1 MSSRH
6 AKTVWVLGDQLNRN
20 LAHLRTAQPDET
32 RVLFI
37 VSLTKLR
44 SAPWHQ
50 QRLHFIL
57 TSMRRFALELIDEG
71 FSVDWRVAETMRAGL
86 QAHIDEFTPE
96 DISVMQLMN
105 RSGQDLVDSLAT
117 TFPLRLIGSDQF
129 LCSREE
135 FADWAAAN
143 TRKDGSLLMEDFYR
157 WQRRRLDILIDADG
171 EPVGGRWNYDEENRL
186 PPPKGKH
193 EWPEVLRRT
202 LDDVDVWVTEFL
214 QSVDGLEMKGEAPT
228 GLWATNHGD
237 AQKQLEHFLQS
248 AISNFGPYEDAIV
261 GDEPYLN
268 HSLLSPYLNY
278 GLLHPSEVISA
289 VQALGDDIP
298 LNSKEGFI
306 RQIIGWREYV
316 HGLYWWFGPDYV
328 NENHFNDDAPVPP
341 AFTGGATEMNCV
353 AHVAK
358 WVEQD
363 AWTHHIPRLM
373 VLANLATLAGI
384 DPSKMMRWMWASFID
399 GAEWVMAPNVI
410 GMGMYADGG
419 RMSTKP
425 YVSGGNYISK
435 MTDFCGDCS
444 FDRKARTGDTACPF
458 TTLYWDFLDRNR
470 DVLQSNHRMARVYA
484 NLNRLADI
492 DEVRERAVEV
502 RTRLIAGTI

>member
-20 LAHLRTAQPDET
+20 LAHLRSAQADET
-32 RVLFI
+32 RVLFV
-37 VSLTKLR
+37 VSLSKLR

-57 TSMRRFALELIDEG
+57 TAMRRFALELIEEG
-71 FSVDWRVAETMRAGL
+71 FSVDWRVAETMTVGL
-86 QAHIDEFTPE
+86 QAHIDEFSPKE
-96 DISVMQLMN
+96 LSVMQPMN
-105 RSGQDLVDSLAT
+105 RSGQDLIDSLAKRFHLT
-117 TFPLRLIGSDQF
+117 LISSDQF
-129 LCSREE
+129 LCSREQ
-135 FADWAAAN
+135 FAEWAAAN

-157 WQRRRLDILIDADG
+157 WQRRRMDILIDAGG

-193 EWPEVLRRT
+193 EWPEVLRREP
-202 LDDVDVWVTEFL
+202 DEVDAWVTEFL
-214 QSVDGLEMKGEAPT
+214 NSVDGLQMKGDAPT
-228 GLWATNHGD
+228 GLWATDHD
-237 AQKQLEHFLQS
+237 EASRQLEHFLQS
-248 AISNFGPYEDAIV
+248 AIANFGPYEDAIV

-278 GLLHPSEVISA
+278 GLLHPSEVVAA

-298 LNSKEGFI
+298 LNSTEGFI
-306 RQIIGWREYV
+306 RQVIGWREYV

-328 NENHFNDDAPVPP
+328 SENHFNDDAPVPP
-341 AFTGGATEMNCV
+341 AFSGGTTEMNCV

-435 MTDFCGDCS
+435 MTDFCGGCS

-470 DVLQSNHRMARVYA
+470 DALQSNHRMARVYA

>member
-1 MSSRH
+1 M
-6 AKTVWVLGDQLNRN
+6 
-20 LAHLRTAQPDET
+20 QP
-32 RVLFI
+32 
-37 VSLTKLR
+37 
-44 SAPWHQ
+44 
-50 QRLHFIL
+50 
-57 TSMRRFALELIDEG
+57 
-71 FSVDWRVAETMRAGL
+71 
-86 QAHIDEFTPE
+86 
-96 DISVMQLMN
+96 MN
-105 RSGQDLVDSLAT
+105 RSGQTLIDSLGKQFAIT
-117 TFPLRLIGSDQF
+117 VTPSDQF
-129 LCSREE
+129 LCSREQ
-135 FADWAAAN
+135 FAEWAAAN

-171 EPVGGRWNYDEENRL
+171 EPVGGRWNYDDENRL
-186 PPPKGKH
+186 PPPKEKH
-193 EWPEVLRRT
+193 EWPEVLRRD
-202 LDDVDVWVTEFL
+202 LDDVDAWVMEFL
-214 QSVDGLEMKGEAPT
+214 QSIDGVVMTGEPPN
-228 GLWATNHGD
+228 GLWATDHVG
-237 AQKQLEHFLQS
+237 AKRQLEHFVHS

-261 GDEPYLN
+261 GEEPYLN
-268 HSLLSPYLNY
+268 HSLLSPYLNI

-289 VQALGDDIP
+289 VQACGDDIP
-298 LNSKEGFI
+298 LNSREGFI
-306 RQIIGWREYV
+306 RQLIGWREYV
-316 HGLYWWFGPDYV
+316 HGLYWWFGPHYA
-328 NENHFNDDAPVPP
+328 NENHFGDDAPVPP
-341 AFTGGATEMNCV
+341 AFTGGTTAMNCV
-353 AHVAK
+353 SHVAK

-373 VLANLATLAGI
+373 VLANLATLAGV
-384 DPSKMMRWMWASFID
+384 DPLKMMRWMWASFID

-444 FDRKARTGDTACPF
+444 FDRKLRTGDAACPF

-502 RTRLIAGTI
+502 RSRLIAGTI

>member
-1 MSSRH
+1 MSSRI
-6 AKTVWVLGDQLNRN
+6 ARTVWVLGDQLNRN
-20 LAHLRTAQPDET
+20 LAHLRTARPSDT
-32 RVLFI
+32 RVLFVI
-37 VSLTKLR
+37 SLDKLR

-57 TSMRRFALELIDEG
+57 TAMRRLANELTDEG
-71 FSVDWRVAETMRAGL
+71 FSVDWRVAETMRQGVS
-86 QAHIDEFTPE
+86 AHLEEFSPD
-96 DISVMQLMN
+96 DIFVMQPMN
-105 RSGQDLVDSLAT
+105 RAGQRLIDSLAAT
-117 TFPLRLIGSDQF
+117 MPITVTPSDQF

-135 FADWAAAN
+135 FAEWASTN

-157 WQRRRLDILIDADG
+157 WQRRRLDILIDPDG
-171 EPVGGRWNYDEENRL
+171 EPVGGRWNYDDENRL
-186 PPPKGKH
+186 SPPKGEH
-193 EWPEVLRRT
+193 EWPEVIRRE
-202 LDDVDVWVTEFL
+202 LDDVDAWVTDFL
-214 QSVDGLEMKGEAPT
+214 ASVDGLVMKGEPPN
-228 GLWATNHGD
+228 GLWATDHDG
-237 AQKQLEHFLQS
+237 ALQQLQHFLRH
-248 AISNFGPYEDAIV
+248 AIDEFGPYEDAIV

-268 HSLLSPYLNY
+268 HSLLSPYLNI
-278 GLLHPSEVISA
+278 GLLHPAEVIAA
-289 VQALGDDIP
+289 VKELGDEIA
-298 LNSKEGFI
+298 LNSIEGFI

-341 AFTGGATEMNCV
+341 SFTGAHTEMNCV

-444 FDRKARTGDTACPF
+444 FDRKARTGDKACPF

-470 DVLQSNHRMARVYA
+470 DALRSNHRMARVYA
-484 NLNRLADI
+484 NLDRLSDI
-492 DEVRERAVEV
+492 EEVRERAVEV
-502 RTRLIAGTI
+502 RGRLIAGTI

>member
-20 LAHLRTAQPDET
+20 LAHLRSAQPVET
-32 RVLFI
+32 RVLFV
-37 VSLTKLR
+37 VSLSKLR

-57 TSMRRFALELIDEG
+57 TSMRRFALELIEEG
-71 FSVDWRVAETMRAGL
+71 FSVDWRVAETMTAGL
-86 QAHIDEFTPE
+86 RAHIDEFSPE
-96 DISVMQLMN
+96 EMSVMQPMN
-105 RSGQDLVDSLAT
+105 RSGQDLIDSLANK
-117 TFPLRLIGSDQF
+117 FHLSLIPSDQF
-129 LCSREE
+129 LCSREQ
-135 FADWAAAN
+135 FAEWAAAN

-157 WQRRRLDILIDADG
+157 WQRRRLNILLDGDG
-171 EPVGGRWNYDEENRL
+171 EPVGGRWNYDDENRL
-186 PPPKGKH
+186 PPPKGEH
-193 EWPEVLRRT
+193 EWPTVLRRE
-202 LDDVDVWVTEFL
+202 LDDVDAWVTEFL
-214 QSVDGLEMKGEAPT
+214 NSVDGLQMTGEPPT
-228 GLWATNHGD
+228 GLWATSQEE
-237 AQKQLEHFLQS
+237 ASTQLKHFLQV
-248 AISNFGPYEDAIV
+248 AIANFGPYEDAIV

-278 GLLHPSEVISA
+278 GLLHPSEVVSA

-298 LNSKEGFI
+298 LNSKEGLI
-306 RQIIGWREYV
+306 RQVIGWREYV

-328 NENHFNDDAPVPP
+328 SENHFNDDAPVPP

-444 FDRKARTGDTACPF
+444 FDRKARTGDNACPF

-470 DVLQSNHRMARVYA
+470 DALQSNHRMARVYA